1 MEARSVGPAGRDSS
15 AIGPDRS
22 RHPARTPCRLRWRR
36 TLDCRRTA
44 VRRRWHRRARAIP
57 TCDGARPAWRWY
69 VGQAAP
75 PGCAPDLEGA
85 VVVVVDLGFADPPS
99 DELQAAPTTATMT

>member
-1 MEARSVGPAGRDSS
+1 MAPSSAGDSHVRRSAPGVGPFGSS
-15 AIGPDRS
+15 P
-22 RHPARTPCRLRWRR
+22 
-36 TLDCRRTA
+36 
-44 VRRRWHRRARAIP
+44 VRAAS
-57 TCDGARPAWRWY
+57 RWY

-99 DELQAAPTTATMT
+99 DELQAAPTTATMTRHAQARRPLTRPNVAPGLDDVPTIDCAPLPV